1 MDRYGYW
8 NKILHVNLSD
18 RTTRIEE
25 PGDAFFRRYAGG
37 RGLIAR
43 HRGLTLARL
52 FNLREGM
59 SRADDRLPARF
70 SDPLPKHA
78 GLSREQQDK
87 IVTDYYVEQGW
98 DAKTG
103 VPTAETIRALELEAD
118 AVHAR

>member
-1 MDRYGYW
+1 M
-8 NKILHVNLSD
+8 
-18 RTTRIEE
+18 T
-25 PGDAFFRRYAGG
+25 
-37 RGLIAR
+37 
-43 HRGLTLARL
+43 
-52 FNLREGM
+52 
-59 SRADDRLPARF
+59 RADDRLPARF

-78 GLSREQQDK
+78 GLTRQQQDK